1 MEQLNNKLS
10 AIPKRFLY
18 FALLLFSLGILF
30 GLLGALQYIFP
41 NFLKPLLS
49 FERVRPLHVSS
60 VVFWI
65 IIAAVGSVLTYLQ
78 EYTNKSIFS
87 VKLAKLQFGI
97 FAVTV
102 LLIII
107 SYCNGMFG
115 GREYW
120 EFDPILALPIIFAWI
135 LFLINFIKSIKSL
148 KNQPVYVWMWFT
160 GIVFFLFTFLESY
173 LWIFPYFRNN
183 IINDMTIQWKSYGSM
198 VGAWNMMI
206 YGSSIFLMEKISG
219 DKKYSHSTIAFVLY
233 FTGLFNLMF
242 NWGHHIYTLP
252 THNFIKHISYI
263 VSMTELFILGKII
276 WQWKSTLTTAQKHF
290 NRTAYRFIIAA
301 DVWVFVSLSLAIAMS
316 IPAINV
322 YTHGTHFTVA
332 HTMGTTIGINSFL
345 LLAFVF
351 DILEN
356 KVRPYSKDK
365 QKIKLGFWIV
375 NISLFAFWIC
385 LMSAGVIKAKWQMSE
400 SKIPFNQMMENCKP
414 FFKGV
419 FDAGF
424 LMAIGFVLLLYA
436 LAKNI
441 FINYLQN
448 KIDSEENN
456 I

>member
-1 MEQLNNKLS
+1 
-10 AIPKRFLY
+10 
-18 FALLLFSLGILF
+18 
-30 GLLGALQYIFP
+30 
-41 NFLKPLLS
+41 
-49 FERVRPLHVSS
+49 
-60 VVFWI
+60 
-65 IIAAVGSVLTYLQ
+65 
-78 EYTNKSIFS
+78 
-87 VKLAKLQFGI
+87 
-97 FAVTV
+97 
-102 LLIII
+102 
-107 SYCNGMFG
+107 
-115 GREYW
+115 
-120 EFDPILALPIIFAWI
+120 
-135 LFLINFIKSIKSL
+135 
-148 KNQPVYVWMWFT
+148 MWFT

-219 DKKYSHSTIAFVLY
+219 DKKYSRSTIAFVLY

-252 THNFIKHISYI
+252 THNFIKHISYT

-276 WQWKSTLTTAQKHF
+276 WQWKSTLTTAQKYF
-290 NRTAYRFIIAA
+290 NIAAYRFIIAA
-301 DVWVFVSLSLAIAMS
+301 DIWVFLSLSLAIAMS

-356 KVRPYSKDK
+356 KVRSYSKDK
-365 QKIKLGFWIV
+365 QKIKFGFWMA
-375 NISLFAFWIC
+375 NLSLLVFWIC
-385 LMSAGVIKAKWQMSE
+385 LMLAGITKAKWQMSIN
-400 SKIPFNQMMENCKP
+400 KIPFNQMMQECTP

-419 FDAGF
+419 FISSFFMVLGF
-424 LMAIGFVLLLYA
+424 ALLLYM

-441 FINYLQN
+441 FINYLQR

-456 I
+456 N